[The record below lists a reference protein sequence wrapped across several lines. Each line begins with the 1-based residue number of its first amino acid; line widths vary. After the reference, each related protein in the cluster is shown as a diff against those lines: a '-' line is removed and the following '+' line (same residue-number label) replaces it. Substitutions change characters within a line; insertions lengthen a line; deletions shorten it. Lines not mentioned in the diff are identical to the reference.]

1 MKKLLSF
8 LIAAGLCVAT
18 AFAQETG
25 GNPFRL
31 SIGGGGFVSGS
42 FSSWSVDENVPG
54 DLNRYNE
61 TQLSVGPYAL
71 FDLKYLEIGI
81 GLSLG
86 QLNADKTMSANPNF
100 PARTLGLRGSVYL
113 KYPFTLSPMFSLFPL
128 LGVDYD
134 LYLLAKKSDDRD
146 AKFPVSSSNQNANAM
161 EALNTL
167 WFKTGIGLDTFF
179 NDHFFIRTELLYGLR
194 LPNNMEKYLRDT
206 RTDVNWM
213 LEHGGDFRIAVGYR
227 F

>member
-1 MKKLLSF
+1 MKKSLVF
-8 LIAAGLCVAT
+8 LITAGLCIAA

-25 GNPFRL
+25 GKPFRL

-61 TQLSVGPYAL
+61 TQLSVGSYAL
-71 FDLKYLEIGI
+71 FDLKYLELGI

-86 QLNADKTMSANPNF
+86 QLNADKTMSANTNF
-100 PARTLGLRGSVYL
+100 PARTLALRGSAYL
-113 KYPFTLSPMFSLFPL
+113 KYPFTISPMFSLFPL

-134 LYLLAKKSDDRD
+134 LFLLAKKSDDRD
-146 AKFPVSSSNQNANAM
+146 AEFPISVGNQNAKAI

-167 WFKTGIGLDTFF
+167 WFKTGVGLDTFF
-179 NDHFFIRTELLYGLR
+179 NDHFFLRTELLYGLR
-194 LPNNMEKYLRDT
+194 LPNNMEKYLHDN

-213 LEHGGDFRIAVGYR
+213 LEHGGDFRVAIGHR